1 MAISIS
7 SFAQYF
13 FGIVNRLELYSVEN
27 LSKIVKRT
35 AKILGVKID
44 EQAAIATVL
53 TDMDTE
59 IASLEAKK
67 EKFELIKK
75 GMMQELLTG
84 RVRLV

>member
-1 MAISIS
+1 MKLRAGSGLPNIQKSNLNA
-7 SFAQYF
+7 F
-13 FGIVNRLELYSVEN
+13 VVEIPN
-27 LSKIVKRT
+27 NF
-35 AKILGVKID
+35 D
-44 EQAAIATVL
+44 EQTAIANIL
-53 TDMDTE
+53 TDMDNE